1 MKEETVRVFC
11 TELAMSLK
19 SFTGGLKMGRDEF
32 DFDIDSSKVSTM
44 LKKAKRRQLLK
55 IIVISIALLLFYSSV
70 LL

>member
-1 MKEETVRVFC
+1 
-11 TELAMSLK
+11 
-19 SFTGGLKMGRDEF
+19 MGRDEF